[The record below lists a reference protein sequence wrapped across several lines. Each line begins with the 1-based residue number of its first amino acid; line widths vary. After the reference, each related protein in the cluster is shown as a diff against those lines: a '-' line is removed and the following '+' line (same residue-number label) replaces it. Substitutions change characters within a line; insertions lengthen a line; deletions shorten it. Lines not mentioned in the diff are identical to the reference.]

1 MGTRLADA
9 ATDKINLS
17 VGAYRTDEGTPW
29 VLPPVAEARK
39 RLIEGKLEHEYLPST
54 GLKSYCDRV
63 DLLLR
68 GTTSETSATVQ
79 GLSGTG
85 GLRQRGA

>member
-1 MGTRLADA
+1 MAAMATAPRFDSLQVPPKDPIPGVKEEFLADT

-17 VGAYRTDEGTPW
+17 VGAYRTDEGQPW

-54 GLKSYCDRV
+54 GLRSYCDRV
-63 DLLLR
+63 DL
-68 GTTSETSATVQ
+68 
-79 GLSGTG
+79 
-85 GLRQRGA
+85 